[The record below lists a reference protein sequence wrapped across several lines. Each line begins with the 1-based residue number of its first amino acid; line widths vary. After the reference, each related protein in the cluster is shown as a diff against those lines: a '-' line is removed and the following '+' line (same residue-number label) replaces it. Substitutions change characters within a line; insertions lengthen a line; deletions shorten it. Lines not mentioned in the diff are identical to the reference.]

1 MPKNFTR
8 RMSFER
14 RAIVAIACYFLV
26 MQAFLA
32 ALAGGFAAGGFAVG
46 GFAAG
51 GIGGG
56 SSELASAF
64 ICHGAGG
71 ASDLPADDGKPKF
84 LCGLCVLATSGDT
97 PPAAPAVFVP
107 APRAVTRVA
116 VSADFTL
123 SLSSFDPRAGRSRAP
138 PVLALS

>member
-8 RMSFER
+8 RMNFER

-32 ALAGGFAAGGFAVG
+32 ALAGGFAAGGFAAG
-46 GFAAG
+46 GIGAA

-56 SSELASAF
+56 SELANAI
-64 ICHGAGG
+64 ICHGAGTAPDAPEG
-71 ASDLPADDGKPKF
+71 DGKPKF

-97 PPAAPAVFVP
+97 PPPVP
-107 APRAVTRVA
+107 ADFIPAARAVTRVVA
-116 VSADFTL
+116 SAEFAP